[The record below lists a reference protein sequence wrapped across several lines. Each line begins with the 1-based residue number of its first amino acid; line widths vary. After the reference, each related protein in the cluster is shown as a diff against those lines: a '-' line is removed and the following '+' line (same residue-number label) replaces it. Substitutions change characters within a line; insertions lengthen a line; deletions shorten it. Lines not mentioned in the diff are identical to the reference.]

1 MVNDVQTASVWLDLE
16 SENPTVTVIF
26 YGDLVV
32 TGEHKG
38 TYLYDAKLIIDLS
51 TGEYKYSE
59 EITIDGRVH
68 RAS

>member
-1 MVNDVQTASVWLDLE
+1 LIDDVQTASVWLDLE

-38 TYLYDAKLIIDLS
+38 TFLYDAKLIIDLS
-51 TGEYKYSE
+51 TGEYAYSE
-59 EITIDGRVH
+59 ETMISGRVH
-68 RAS
+68 KTG